1 MANTTFSGAVRSEN
15 NFKLISKAASTGV
28 VADQTVGGGLK
39 DARRYQLSEYFNKL
53 PALNAYLQASETKD
67 WGNIADGDE
76 EAEDVT
82 ETAEAQGLRPRFETP
97 LESIPG
103 GIKSRFGL
111 KSQRLSE
118 ISRSIDA
125 YTSQVTVA
133 ISESEDDE
141 DDEDERRADSTP
153 ITIELQSH

>member
-1 MANTTFSGAVRSEN
+1 MSVRSLTLRLIAERSEN
-15 NFKLISKAASTGV
+15 LRKSSHPAAVSQMSPKVDTP
-28 VADQTVGGGLK
+28 AL
-39 DARRYQLSEYFNKL
+39 L
-53 PALNAYLQASETKD
+53 PAAFYRGSQPEPE
-67 WGNIADGDE
+67 E

-82 ETAEAQGLRPRFETP
+82 ETTEAQGLRPRFETP

-111 KSQRLSE
+111 KSQRMSE

-141 DDEDERRADSTP
+141 DERRAHSTP
-153 ITIELQSH
+153 FTIELQSH

>member
-1 MANTTFSGAVRSEN
+1 MSVRSLTLRLIAERSEN
-15 NFKLISKAASTGV
+15 LRKSSHPAAVSQMSPKVDT
-28 VADQTVGGGLK
+28 
-39 DARRYQLSEYFNKL
+39 
-53 PALNAYLQASETKD
+53 PALLTAAFYRGSQPEPE
-67 WGNIADGDE
+67 E

-111 KSQRLSE
+111 KSQRMSE
-118 ISRSIDA
+118 NSRSIDA

-141 DDEDERRADSTP
+141 DERRADSTP